1 MSVVGSVHNALRLRF
16 KVKISARFALIFW
29 VALFY
34 TLLGISACQ
43 NVDNVSQVQVFRYNE
58 DASVNTL
65 DPAFAKS
72 QSELWIVSQLF
83 NGLVELDSTLGVV
96 PALAKRWEVSEDGM
110 SYRFELRTDV
120 SFCESTGL
128 SAKRLSA
135 NDVVATFRRLIDPQT
150 ASPGAWIFVDKV
162 QGPESF
168 QFIDDST
175 VRIELIRPFPAFL
188 SLLSMNFAYIMPEEW
203 TQKEKSFLARH
214 ACGTGPFYL
223 KRWEQEVKMVLRKNP
238 QYFEFEGSQRLPHLE
253 AVNIDFVKNKQT
265 AFMQFVSGKYDFFN
279 GLESSIKDELFSKKG
294 ELNPAYRRQFKAIL
308 TPFLN
313 TEFIAFNL
321 SESGPSVLQDK
332 AFRLALSSAVDRA
345 GLVRFLRNGVGD
357 PAHQGFVPPA
367 LISESVK
374 GQPFDLDK
382 AKDWLQASSY
392 KGEVLNLA
400 TTSDYL
406 DMAIYLQKAWE
417 KLGVKLRVQVESGG
431 MLRQKRNQGD
441 LQLYR
446 GSWIAD
452 YPDAENYLSC
462 FYSAYQFPNGPNY
475 SRFTNPLFDSKYEA
489 VSGLAGSSAID
500 QSRTSLLK
508 EADQLLMDEGAV
520 IVLYYDKSVR
530 LVQNNVMGLGND
542 PANRL
547 VLKRVIKTKP

>member
-1 MSVVGSVHNALRLRF
+1 MSVVGSVHRAVRPRF
-16 KVKISARFALIFW
+16 KFKIFAHLKLIFGF
-29 VALFY
+29 ALFY

-43 NVDNVSQVQVFRYNE
+43 NVDNVSQAQVFRYNE

-96 PALAKRWEVSEDGM
+96 PALARSWQVSEDALT
-110 SYRFELRTDV
+110 YRFQLRTDAA
-120 SFCESTGL
+120 FCDPSGNL
-128 SAKRLSA
+128 FKLLNA
-135 NDVVATFRRLIDPQT
+135 NDVVATFRRLIDPKI

-168 QFIDDST
+168 QAENDST
-175 VRIELIRPFPAFL
+175 VLIELTRPFPAFL
-188 SLLSMNFAYIMPEEW
+188 SLLSMNFAYIMPEEF
-203 TQKEKSFLARH
+203 TQKDKGYLARH

-223 KRWEQEVKMVLRKNP
+223 KRWEQEVKMVLRKNTR
-238 QYFEFEGSQRLPHLE
+238 YFEKVGAKRLPYLE

-279 GLESSIKDELFSKKG
+279 GLESSIKDELFSKEG
-294 ELNPAYRRQFKAIL
+294 QLNPAYQSQFKAIL

-321 SESGPSVLQDK
+321 SVSGPAVLQDK
-332 AFRLALSSAVDRA
+332 AFRLALSLAVDRA

-357 PAHQGFVPPA
+357 PGHQGFVPPS
-367 LISESVK
+367 LMNVSVK
-374 GQPFDLDK
+374 GQQLDLEK

-392 KGEVLNLA
+392 KGEVLTLA

-417 KLGVKLRVQVESGG
+417 SLGVNLGVQVESGG

-462 FYSAYQFPNGPNY
+462 FYGPYQFPNGPNY
-475 SRFTNPLFDSKYEA
+475 SRYSNPDFDHKYERVA
-489 VSGLAGSSAID
+489 GLGQPENGG
-500 QSRTSLLK
+500 QSRDSLLAK
-508 EADQLLMDEGAV
+508 ADELLIQDAAV

-530 LVQNNVMGLGND
+530 LIQNEVRGLAND

-547 VLKRVIKTKP
+547 VLKRVFKTKP

>member
-1 MSVVGSVHNALRLRF
+1 VSVVGSDHNAQRPRF
-16 KVKISARFALIFW
+16 KFRISSRYAPIFW

-34 TLLGISACQ
+34 TILGISACQ
-43 NVDNVSQVQVFRYNE
+43 NVDNVSQSQVFRYNE

-83 NGLVELDSTLGVV
+83 NGLVELDSALGVV
-96 PALAKRWEVSEDGM
+96 PALAKHWEVSEDGTR
-110 SYRFELRTDV
+110 YRFDLRTDV
-120 SFCESTGL
+120 WFCETSGVSSNQLL
-128 SAKRLSA
+128 S
-135 NDVVATFRRLIDPQT
+135 NDVVATFRRLIDPKT

-162 QGPESF
+162 KGPESF
-168 QFIDDST
+168 QAIDDST
-175 VRIELIRPFPAFL
+175 LSIELTRPFPAFL

-203 TQKEKSFLARH
+203 TQKEKSFLARN

-223 KRWEQEVKMVLRKNP
+223 KRWEQEVKMVLRQNP
-238 QYFEFEGSQRLPHLE
+238 HYFEFDGPNRLPHLQ

-279 GLESSIKDELFSKKG
+279 GLESSIKDELFSKEG
-294 ELNPAYRRQFKAIL
+294 ELNAAYRRQFQAIL

-321 SESGPSVLQDK
+321 GESGPAVLRDK
-332 AFRLALSSAVDRA
+332 FFRLALSSAVDRE

-357 PAHQGFVPPA
+357 PAHQGFVPPS
-367 LISESVK
+367 LMSQSVK
-374 GQPFDLDK
+374 GQQLDVSK
-382 AKDWLQASSY
+382 AKEYLQASTY
-392 KGEVLNLA
+392 KGEILTLA

-417 KLGVKLRVQVESGG
+417 NLGINIRVQVESGG

-475 SRFTNPLFDSKYEA
+475 SRFSNAEFDAQYETVA
-489 VSGLAGSSAID
+489 GLGSASGAKLNRALLLA
-500 QSRTSLLK
+500 Q
-508 EADQLLMDEGAV
+508 ADQLLMDEGAV

-530 LVQNNVMGLGND
+530 LVQNHVRGLGND

-547 VLKRVIKTKP
+547 ILKRVFKTTP

>member
-1 MSVVGSVHNALRLRF
+1 MSVVGSVHNALRPRF
-16 KVKISARFALIFW
+16 KFKISARYALIFW

-43 NVDNVSQVQVFRYNE
+43 NVDNVSNAQVFRYNE

-96 PALAKRWEVSEDGM
+96 PALAKRWEVSQDGM
-110 SYRFELRTDV
+110 RYRFELRTDV

-128 SAKRLSA
+128 GSNRLSA
-135 NDVVATFRRLIDPQT
+135 NDVVATFRRLIDPKT

-162 QGPESF
+162 KGPESF
-168 QFIDDST
+168 QSINDST
-175 VRIELIRPFPAFL
+175 VRIDLIRPFPAFL
-188 SLLSMNFAYIMPEEW
+188 SLLSMNFAYIMPQEW

-238 QYFEFEGSQRLPHLE
+238 QYFEFEGSKRLPYLE

-279 GLESSIKDELFSKKG
+279 GFESSIKDELFSKEG
-294 ELNPAYRRQFKAIL
+294 QLNPAYQSQFKAIL

-321 SESGPSVLQDK
+321 GPEGPTCLKDK
-332 AFRLALSSAVDRA
+332 NFRLALSSAVDRE
-345 GLVRFLRNGVGD
+345 GLVRFLRNGVGE
-357 PAHQGFVPPA
+357 PGHAGFVPPS
-367 LISESVK
+367 LMKESIK
-374 GQPFDLDK
+374 GQRFDLK
-382 AKDWLQASSY
+382 QAQVWLKASSY
-392 KGEVLNLA
+392 RGEALTLF

-417 KLGVKLRVQVESGG
+417 SLGVNLRVQVESGG

-462 FYSAYQFPNGPNY
+462 FYGPYQFPNGPNY
-475 SRFTNPLFDSKYEA
+475 SRYSNPDFDHKYEWVA
-489 VSGLAGSSAID
+489 GLGQPENGG
-500 QSRTSLLK
+500 QSRDSLLAR
-508 EADQLLMDEGAV
+508 ADELLIQDAAV

-530 LVQNNVMGLGND
+530 LVQNNVNGLGND

-547 VLKRVIKTKP
+547 ILKRVFKTKP